1 MNILVVGGAGY
12 IGSHTVRHL
21 ARSGHRVIVYD
32 NLSLGFAAAVSDQR
46 LVQGE
51 LADQSLLE
59 ETMREHDIEAVI
71 HFAAY
76 ALVGESVQEPAKYYE
91 NNVVAT
97 YRLLQA
103 MRNSGVD
110 KIVFSSTCATYG
122 IPDRVPIKEDQPQS
136 PINPYGFT
144 KLVVEHM
151 LQDFHHAYGLRY
163 AALRYFNAAGA
174 SPDGDIGEDHDP
186 ESHLI
191 PIILQVA
198 LGQRPH
204 VTVFGTD
211 YPTPDGTCIRD
222 YIHVDDLATAHEQA
236 LLKLETHPALE
247 VNLGTGTGYS
257 VQEVI
262 ETSREITNRP
272 IEVQFGPRRPGD
284 PPMLVADPERARA
297 ILGWEPKSSSLE
309 NIIQTAWNWHQTHPQ
324 GYAG

>member
-59 ETMREHDIEAVI
+59 ETMREHEIEAVI

-151 LQDFHHAYGLRY
+151 LQDFHNAYGLRY

-324 GYAG
+324 GYAS